1 MFYRSS
7 SQIFWLQDFF
17 ILLKIIVALKS
28 FIYTVKFINILY
40 WKLKLRNVLNIYLLQ
55 VTITNTLSVNTN
67 KISYLKK
74 TISQIKKSN

>member
-40 WKLKLRNVLNIYLLQ
+40 WKLKLRNVLNICLLQ
-55 VTITNTLSVNTN
+55 VTITNTLSVNIN

>member
-28 FIYTVKFINILY
+28 FTYTVKFINILY
-40 WKLKLRNVLNIYLLQ
+40 WKLKLRNVLNICLLQ